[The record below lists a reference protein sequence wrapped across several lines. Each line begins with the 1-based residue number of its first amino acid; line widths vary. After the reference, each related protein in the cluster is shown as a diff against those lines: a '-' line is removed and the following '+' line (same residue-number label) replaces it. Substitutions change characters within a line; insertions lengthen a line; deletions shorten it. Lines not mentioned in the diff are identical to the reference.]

1 MKVRLVFACA
11 AAGIAFTA
19 FAATPASATGPL
31 VGEVAVVASQPPPAE
46 PPTSGQPSPEP
57 PPSAEP
63 PTSGQPAPQPPPGE
77 EAPPQVSPK
86 PEGAP
91 DTGSLDPAPSQG
103 PDAGVVVLGGVALVA
118 AGGLGITAFRR
129 RQRA

>member
-19 FAATPASATGPL
+19 FAATPASAAGPMD
-31 VGEVAVVASQPPPAE
+31 EVAIAASQPTPTNPPPAE
-46 PPTSGQPSPEP
+46 PPPSG

-63 PTSGQPAPQPPPGE
+63 PSSGSPAPQPPPGE
-77 EAPPQVSPK
+77 AAPPQVSPK
-86 PEGAP
+86 PRGAA

-103 PDAGVVVLGGVALVA
+103 PDAGVVALGGVALVA
-118 AGGLGITAFRR
+118 SGGLGIAALRR
-129 RQRA
+129 RQRT